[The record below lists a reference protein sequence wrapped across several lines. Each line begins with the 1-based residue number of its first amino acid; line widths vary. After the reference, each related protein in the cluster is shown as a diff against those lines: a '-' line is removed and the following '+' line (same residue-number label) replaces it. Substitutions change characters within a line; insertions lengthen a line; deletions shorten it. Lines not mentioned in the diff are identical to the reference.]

1 MEDRWLS
8 INETEL
14 TAVLNAA
21 LDNGY
26 RLIDTAY
33 LYGNEAII
41 GKTLKDYFKT
51 GKLKREDVFITT
63 KLPPSAHAP
72 EDVEKCVDIQLKA
85 LQVDYIDL
93 YLIHAPMPFQV
104 FN

>member
-1 MEDRWLS
+1 MILLLFS
-8 INETEL
+8 TNETEL
-14 TAVLNAA
+14 TDVLNAA
-21 LDNGY
+21 LDYGY

-33 LYGNEAII
+33 FYENEAMI
-41 GKTLKDYFKT
+41 GKILKDYFKK
-51 GKLKREDVFITT
+51 GKLKREDVFVTT

-85 LQVDYIDL
+85 LQIDYIDL
-93 YLIHAPMPFQV
+93 YLIHSPMAFQV